1 LGSVFRKGEEHTK
14 ILNLACAPDD
24 RTASNENALQ
34 RRRPEREFVFLVQ
47 ALKGTLRES
56 REKVKNQRRPG
67 ALLAAQ
73 GTYNFEVLGEPVVLQ
88 NLQNRLIPE
97 SVFFSSKSRQLII
110 PTEELSRFSG
120 VPKRLDI
127 NCIFEADHG
136 RSFSVA

>member
-1 LGSVFRKGEEHTK
+1 
-14 ILNLACAPDD
+14 
-24 RTASNENALQ
+24 LQ
-34 RRRPEREFVFLVQ
+34 RRRSEREFVLLVQ

-73 GTYNFEVLGEPVVLQ
+73 STYNVEVLGEPVALQ

-97 SVFFSSKSRQLII
+97 SVFFSSKIRQLSI
-110 PTEELSRFSG
+110 PTEELSRFPG

-127 NCIFEADHG
+127 KCLF
-136 RSFSVA
+136 